1 MPLTHIRRIGL
12 PLVAAIAVSAAV
24 AAPAIATTGVTSGVG
39 TYKTWA
45 EAQRAAG
52 FKLYKPTTSYG
63 LRNVGHVIVS
73 VCEVVGATNK
83 RVVTVSY
90 GNFNT
95 HSLELTQNNRGKPCG
110 DGNQG
115 TYLGSY
121 RIHGVPAKAY
131 GFCNMLGAPSC
142 SSAKIEVWLIWA
154 HKGVYYMAASFNEP
168 RKDLVHFASTLKA
181 A

>member
-12 PLVAAIAVSAAV
+12 PLVAAIGVSAAA
-24 AAPAIATTGVTSGVG
+24 AAPAVAMAGTPSGVG

-45 EAQRAAG
+45 EAQKAAG
-52 FKLYKPTTSYG
+52 FKLYKPTTTYK
-63 LRNVGHVIVS
+63 LPNVGHVIVS
-73 VCEVVGATNK
+73 VCEVSGATNK
-83 RVVTVSY
+83 RVVTVSF

-95 HSLELTQNNRGKPCG
+95 HSLELTQNNYGRACG

-115 TYLGSY
+115 TYLGSS
-121 RIHGVPAKAY
+121 RVHGVPAKLY

-142 SSAKIEVWLIWA
+142 SSAKIEMWLIWA
-154 HKGVYYMAASFNEP
+154 HKGVYYVASSFNES
-168 RKDLVHFASTLKA
+168 RKNLENFASTLKA

>member
-24 AAPAIATTGVTSGVG
+24 AAPAVAMAGTPTGIG

-45 EAQRAAG
+45 EAQHAAG

-63 LRNVGHVIVS
+63 LPNVGHVIVS
-73 VCEVVGATNK
+73 VCESAGKTSK
-83 RVVTVSY
+83 HVVTVSY
-90 GNFNT
+90 GNFNS
-95 HSLELTQNNRGKPCG
+95 HSLELTQNNSGGPCG
-110 DGNQG
+110 DANQG

-121 RIHGVPAKAY
+121 RIHGILAKAY
-131 GFCNMLGAPSC
+131 GYCGILGAPSC
-142 SSAKIEVWLIWA
+142 SSAKIEVWLSWQ
-154 HKGVYYMAASFNEP
+154 HKGVYYMAASYNEP
-168 RKDLVHFASTLKA
+168 RKNLVHFASTLKA